1 MAQDHSVALL
11 GIRERKTLLLASRHT
26 FPVETIRWRAKD
38 DFMVVGCA
46 DGTVYV
52 WQMETGRGLDY
63 RKALLK
69 VTNFVCIKTWLSAM
83 RFFNALTVLIFQLS
97 NTLYSEVCQTKSF
110 SMFENF
116 SFRAIFNFSK
126 SSGDAFS

>member
-11 GIRERKTLLLASRHT
+11 GIRDRKTFLLASRHT

-52 WQMETGRGLDY
+52 WQMETGLLFFFIFVLFL
-63 RKALLK
+63 KALG
-69 VTNFVCIKTWLSAM
+69 F
-83 RFFNALTVLIFQLS
+83 LTLDEKYQWDLNI
-97 NTLYSEVCQTKSF
+97 
-110 SMFENF
+110 
-116 SFRAIFNFSK
+116 K
-126 SSGDAFS
+126 SSVTDRNRS